1 MHSSFAR
8 TATRN
13 GLFVEC
19 SNAEE
24 LTKILVFFQS
34 SRTKELYIVSDDLPN
49 LLNQFT
55 SQYKIID
62 AAGGLVTN
70 SEGSLLLIRRNGFW
84 DLPKGKVDKGET
96 FEQAA
101 VREVEEECGVTH
113 LQLGNLL
120 TTTYHT
126 YALNDNQ
133 YLKRSYWYSMAYS
146 GDEELKPQQN
156 EGITDAVWVK
166 PVDLKLY
173 LGLTY
178 ESIKE
183 VFRTAGFA

>member
-1 MHSSFAR
+1 MQSSGMR

-19 SNAEE
+19 SNAED

-34 SRTKELYIVSDDLPN
+34 SRTKELYVVSDDLLN
-49 LLNQFT
+49 LLHLFT

-62 AAGGLVTN
+62 AGGGLVTN
-70 SEGSLLLIRRNGFW
+70 NKGSLLLIRRNGFW

-96 FEQAA
+96 IEQAA
-101 VREVEEECGVTH
+101 VREVEEECGVSN
-113 LQLGNLL
+113 LQLGSLL

-126 YALNDNQ
+126 YTLNDTSF
-133 YLKRSYWYSMAYS
+133 LKRSFWYSMSYS
-146 GDEELKPQQN
+146 GDEMLKPQLN

-166 PVDLKLY
+166 PDALANYLK
-173 LGLTY
+173 LTY

-183 VFRTAGFA
+183 VFRAAGLA